1 MLSSSQEKKGGRK
14 MESNGLHER
23 IKAVR
28 KSLVPKVSQ
37 TAFAEMLGTTRAAI
51 APYERGIVTPSDTFI
66 QLLCAKFNI
75 SEEWLRTGA
84 GSMHK
89 SDIEAQVDAYTRG
102 YTLDA
107 EEREIIRYFLNLNP
121 SERAAMIAHV
131 ENLADAIRAAR
142 PQESAQTD
150 ASAANSKDAAV
161 KSQRTMTSDE
171 LEAKVDAYRAAL
183 IAEQKGLS
191 ASSSGSVE
199 KRA

>member
-1 MLSSSQEKKGGRK
+1 

-28 KSLVPKVSQ
+28 KSLMPKVSQ
-37 TAFAEMLGTTRAAI
+37 TAFAEMLGTSRRAI
-51 APYERGIVTPSDTFI
+51 TTYETGVVVPSDTFI

-89 SDIEAQVDAYTRG
+89 SDIDAQVDAYTRG
-102 YTLDA
+102 YALDA

-150 ASAANSKDAAV
+150 APAANSKDAAANQ
-161 KSQRTMTSDE
+161 QRTMTHDE
-171 LEAKVDAYRAAL
+171 LEAEVESYRAAL
-183 IAEQKGLS
+183 IAEQKGQS

>member
-1 MLSSSQEKKGGRK
+1 

-37 TAFAEMLGTTRAAI
+37 TAFAEMLGTSRRAI
-51 APYERGIVTPSDTFI
+51 TTYETGVVVPSDTFI

-75 SEEWLRTGA
+75 SDEWLRTGA

-89 SDIEAQVDAYTRG
+89 SDIDAQVDAYTRG
-102 YTLDA
+102 YALDA

-121 SERAAMIAHV
+121 PERAAMIAHV
-131 ENLADAIRAAR
+131 EKLADAIRAAR

-150 ASAANSKDAAV
+150 APVASLTDTAAN
-161 KSQRTMTSDE
+161 QQHTMTDDE
-171 LEAKVDAYRAAL
+171 LEAEVDAYRAAL
-183 IAEQKGLS
+183 VAEQKGQS
-191 ASSSGSVE
+191 ASSSGSV
-199 KRA
+199 KKMA

>member
-1 MLSSSQEKKGGRK
+1 

-66 QLLCAKFNI
+66 QLLNI
-75 SEEWLRTGA
+75 SEEWLRTGKEP
-84 GSMHK
+84 MHK

-102 YTLDA
+102 YALDA

-183 IAEQKGLS
+183 IAEQKGQS

>member
-1 MLSSSQEKKGGRK
+1 MGLKDRLREIRKNLPKKTTQE
-14 MESNGLHER
+14 
-23 IKAVR
+23 
-28 KSLVPKVSQ
+28 
-37 TAFAEMLGTTRAAI
+37 AFAESLGTTRNAI
-51 APYERGIVTPSDTFI
+51 ASYELGKVIPTDTFI

>member
-1 MLSSSQEKKGGRK
+1 

-28 KSLVPKVSQ
+28 KSLMPKVSQ
-37 TAFAEMLGTTRAAI
+37 TAFAEMLGTSRRAI
-51 APYERGIVTPSDTFI
+51 TTYETGVVVPSDTFI

-75 SEEWLRTGA
+75 SEEWLRTGV

-89 SDIEAQVDAYTRG
+89 SDIDAQVDAYTRG
-102 YTLDA
+102 YALDA
-107 EEREIIRYFLNLNP
+107 EEREIIRYFLRLDP
-121 SERAAMIAHV
+121 PERAAMIAHV
-131 ENLADAIRAAR
+131 EKLADAIRAAR

-150 ASAANSKDAAV
+150 APVANRKDAAV
-161 KSQRTMTSDE
+161 KAQRTMTADE

-183 IAEQKGLS
+183 IAEQKGQS
-191 ASSSGSVE
+191 VSSSGSVE

>member
-1 MLSSSQEKKGGRK
+1 MD
-14 MESNGLHER
+14 SNGLHER

-28 KSLVPKVSQ
+28 KSLTPKVSQ

-89 SDIEAQVDAYTRG
+89 SDIDAQVDAYTRG
-102 YTLDA
+102 YALDA

-131 ENLADAIRAAR
+131 EKLADAIRAAR
-142 PQESAQTD
+142 PQESAQTN
-150 ASAANSKDAAV
+150 APAAPLTDTAA
-161 KSQRTMTSDE
+161 KTQHTMTDDE
-171 LEAKVDAYRAAL
+171 IEADVAAYRAAL
-183 IAEQKGLS
+183 LAEKEAAS
-191 ASSSGSVE
+191 ASSSTVAA
-199 KRA
+199 KMA